1 MDTAFLGE
9 VGSTQTKAWLSTLQ
23 LNTHKIQFKLDTGAE
38 ATAISMETYQT
49 LKKPKLSTPK
59 KTLHGPSRQ
68 PLNCIGEFQ
77 GKFGFN
83 DRSTTQPVYVIKG
96 LKSNLL
102 GLPAIT
108 ALQLAARMDAAEEG
122 SAGTLDGYKKQFPSL
137 FKGLGNLGEPFEIHL
152 KEGAAPHCIY
162 TPRNVPLPLREK
174 VKEEL
179 DRMETI
185 GVIKK
190 ISEPTPWC
198 AGMVVVPKKEG
209 KLRI

>member
-1 MDTAFLGE
+1 MNRRQRSPVHSRGDRNGQAKDTPASKPCTRCGRKAHPREQCPARDAICYSCNKKGHFGAQCLTKRKQVAEVEGEVDTAFLGE
-9 VGSTQTKAWLSTLQ
+9 VGSTQTKAWPSTLQ

-96 LKSNLL
+96 LNPTS
-102 GLPAIT
+102 
-108 ALQLAARMDAAEEG
+108 
-122 SAGTLDGYKKQFPSL
+122 LDYRQSQ
-137 FKGLGNLGEPFEIHL
+137 H
-152 KEGAAPHCIY
+152 Y
-162 TPRNVPLPLREK
+162 
-174 VKEEL
+174 
-179 DRMETI
+179 
-185 GVIKK
+185 
-190 ISEPTPWC
+190 S
-198 AGMVVVPKKEG
+198 
-209 KLRI
+209 